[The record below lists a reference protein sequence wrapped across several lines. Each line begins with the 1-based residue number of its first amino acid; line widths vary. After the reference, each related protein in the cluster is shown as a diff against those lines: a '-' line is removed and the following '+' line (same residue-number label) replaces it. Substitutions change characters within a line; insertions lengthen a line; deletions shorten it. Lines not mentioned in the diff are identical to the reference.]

1 MRPSFRR
8 FPARPL
14 ALIAFLTLSLTA
26 FALSGPVTAF
36 LGAFEGIDVRL
47 NWEVP
52 SETGLQRFELSR
64 RGLSD
69 AMYMNL
75 ATIQPTGAGQY
86 TYLDH
91 NLNRSASGGN
101 SAGAYVYRLTAVT
114 TSGEFSY
121 AVTMAQAPSAVQ
133 RSWGSIKSMFR

>member
-1 MRPSFRR
+1 MRKPSRLFL
-8 FPARPL
+8 ARPL
-14 ALIAFLTLSLTA
+14 ALITLLTLSLTA
-26 FALSGPVTAF
+26 FALSGPVASF

-47 NWEVP
+47 NWELP
-52 SETGLQRFELSR
+52 SETGLQRFELAR
-64 RGLSD
+64 RGIND

-75 ATIQPTGAGQY
+75 ATIQPAGTGQY

-91 NLNRSASGGN
+91 NLNRSASGVT

-114 TSGEFSY
+114 TGGEFNY